1 MKSSRRVNLPTS
13 TGLRCCAAAVQGQ
26 NRSRSYHL
34 ILKLED
40 TVRTVL
46 RRSYERHKGWIF
58 AMLVINAMSG
68 DVDTQFFINTSVL
81 GITVQC
87 HYDFPLCLRTPP
99 IPSLD
104 SRRNY
109 SFAFLFAYRSQTC
122 CLSSTHAAD
131 FVMSSLE
138 VPPFSISC
146 VPKSISSKISC
157 LPISLSTTVSLF

>member
-26 NRSRSYHL
+26 NHSRSYHL
-34 ILKLED
+34 ILKLEE

-46 RRSYERHKGWIF
+46 RRSYERHEWTF
-58 AMLVINAMSG
+58 AMLVINMMSG
-68 DVDTQFFINTSVL
+68 DFDTQFYINVGVL
-81 GITVQC
+81 RITARC
-87 HYDFPLCLRTPP
+87 HCDFPLCPRTPP

-104 SRRNY
+104 FRRNY
-109 SFAFLFAYRSQTC
+109 SFAFLLTYRSQTC
-122 CLSSTHAAD
+122 CPSSTHAAD

-146 VPKSISSKISC
+146 VPKSISLKTFC